1 MSIRSKLLA
10 AFGGVV
16 MLAAAVAMYGNWI
29 VGRSGRMIV
38 ELYDGPLMAV
48 SHARGAQVSFAQA
61 YRTAEHALL
70 VQDMSSV
77 LGSGAFEKSIE
88 QFRADMRIVGERLPK
103 DNSGGQVEAAVTSAD
118 EWAKL
123 VMTRIKPPAG
133 GALQLPLVS
142 TILANGQEVA
152 DQVDL
157 VVEAASAY
165 GFTFRSDSES
175 MAAAARTELS
185 TMALITV
192 LFGLSLS
199 VGIAYSFTRPIRQA
213 MAISEEIAGGNFEV
227 QISTKRRD
235 ELGRLLSSLDVTRSA
250 LRNMIQAQER
260 DRAQQLDVLHSEV
273 ERARREA
280 ESANSMSME
289 KQSKALEEQTR
300 IVRALADG
308 LGRLA
313 QGDLTARLDEGFT
326 GAYEEIRNNF
336 NTSIAQLSETIGAL
350 AASIR
355 GITNVASE
363 ISSSTTSLSQR
374 TEEQAAGLEETS
386 ASMEEI
392 AATVKKNSDNA
403 QQANQFTSETRVV
416 AERGGAVVG
425 DAVSAMARIEE
436 SSHKVADIIG
446 VIDEIARQTNLL
458 ALNAAVEAARAGEA
472 GRGFAVVATEVRSL
486 AQRSSQAA
494 KDIKDLITNSS
505 GQVKEG
511 VELVNRAGASLKEI
525 VDSIKKVADIVA
537 GIANASAEQSS
548 GIEEVRRALTQ
559 MDEVTQQNSALVEE
573 NAATAKT
580 LAEESTAMDERVA
593 FFRLEQG
600 AGSSHAP
607 RPVAQRAPA
616 PVPKPAAA
624 PKAAPRRAT
633 ANGGPARRMQAALAA
648 AVQADPDWQEF

>member
-1 MSIRSKLLA
+1 MSIRSKLLV
-10 AFGGVV
+10 AFGCVV
-16 MLAAAVAMYGNWI
+16 LLAAAVAMYGNWI

-61 YRTAEHALL
+61 YRTAENALL

-77 LGSGAFEKSIE
+77 QSSGAFEKAIE
-88 QFRADMRIVGERLPK
+88 QFRADMKVVGERLPK
-103 DNSGGQVEAAVTSAD
+103 DSADGQVESAITSAD
-118 EWAKL
+118 EWAKM
-123 VMTRIKPPAG
+123 VMTRLKPPAG

-142 TILANGQEVA
+142 TVLAKGQEVA

-165 GFTFRSDSES
+165 GFTFRAESES

-185 TMALITV
+185 TMAVIAV
-192 LFGLSLS
+192 LFGMTLSF
-199 VGIAYSFTRPIRQA
+199 GIAYSFTRPIRQA
-213 MAISEEIAGGNFEV
+213 MTISEAIAGGNFEV

-235 ELGRLLSSLDVTRSA
+235 ELGRLLASLDVTRTA
-250 LRNMIQAQER
+250 LRDMIQAQER
-260 DRAQQLDVLHSEV
+260 DRAEQLDRLNSEV
-273 ERARREA
+273 ERARRET
-280 ESANSMSME
+280 ESANSMSLE
-289 KQSKALEEQTR
+289 KQSKALDEQQR

-308 LGRLA
+308 LNRLA
-313 QGDLTARLDEGFT
+313 QGDLTARLDQGFT
-326 GAYEEIRNNF
+326 GAYEEIQNNF
-336 NTSIAQLSETIGAL
+336 NTTIAQLSETI
-350 AASIR
+350 AAMATSIR

-363 ISSSTTSLSQR
+363 ISDSTSNLSQR
-374 TEEQAAGLEETS
+374 TEEQAASLEETS

-392 AATVKKNSDNA
+392 SATVKKNADNA
-403 QQANQFTSETRVV
+403 QQANQFTSETRTV

-425 DAVSAMARIEE
+425 DAVNAMARIEE

-511 VELVNRAGASLKEI
+511 VQLVNRAGSSLKEI
-525 VDSIKKVADIVA
+525 VDSIKRVADIVA
-537 GIANASAEQSS
+537 DIAHASAEQSS

-559 MDEVTQQNSALVEE
+559 MDDVTQQNSALVEE

-580 LAEESTAMDERVA
+580 LADEAAAMDERVA
-593 FFRLEQG
+593 FFRCETT
-600 AGSSHAP
+600 ASSHAP
-607 RPVAQRAPA
+607 HAAGEPA
-616 PVPKPAAA
+616 PVAAPKRPA
-624 PKAAPRRAT
+624 PKAAPRH
-633 ANGGPARRMQAALAA
+633 AA
-648 AVQADPDWQEF
+648 